1 MDHLLLSNQ
10 TDKRFVDDTE
20 DRDNV
25 LVLRLADELSDNPD
39 IFERALRIRKAHR
52 SYHKVHVR
60 QLARVVEPVLA
71 PWNGVQVQ
79 VDTDTILSTPPKQT
93 QEILPADLRE
103 EGLVVPGVDNPKG
116 DRYAHEIEA
125 RACDLGDVLLGD
137 EGVVVVL
144 DLLEAPRGRSVVNH
158 SDRE

>member
-1 MDHLLLSNQ
+1 MDHLLLSDQ

-39 IFERALRIRKAHR
+39 IVERALRIRKAHR
-52 SYHKVHVR
+52 SCHKVHVR

-144 DLLEAPRGRSVVNH
+144 DLLEAPRGRSVIDH